1 MAYILHWSVAGACEE
16 YRTCQYCGRENNRT
30 GVYTTSGKCKEYSKV
45 SIEIVERREKI
56 ERNEN
61 GAFQGKRNAWQCRRI
76 AESCRTNIT
85 DEVMKRARLFLLPC
99 SLLYWVAVVL
109 RNWFFDIGILKTT
122 KVSVPVI
129 SVGNISTGG
138 VGKTPIVEMLIERL
152 GNNRRLS
159 VVSRGYGRKSVETIV
174 VSDGCGN
181 FASVEDAGDEPS
193 QLARKFS
200 NLIVVVDEKRARG
213 SQKAIEL
220 GAEIILLDDG
230 FQHRYLH
237 RDLNLMVM
245 TVEEIVNGDW
255 LLPAGDRREPMSSLK
270 RANALVITRCKDMQ
284 DFEQAKRTIESKLRA
299 EPRPFLGGEGIVGVQ
314 IKLKS
319 LKLISSN
326 ETLETGTLAGK
337 KVIAVSGIGNP
348 KTFESLLEDTGM
360 IVVKHFMFS
369 DHHWFSD
376 EDIQTII
383 KARKALSVDFIVTT
397 EKDIMR
403 LRERFVEFLKTE
415 PVIVAEIQQVFV
427 AGKDMLDALI
437 KQVISSCGSE
447 LQIL

>member
-1 MAYILHWSVAGACEE
+1 
-16 YRTCQYCGRENNRT
+16 
-30 GVYTTSGKCKEYSKV
+30 
-45 SIEIVERREKI
+45 
-56 ERNEN
+56 
-61 GAFQGKRNAWQCRRI
+61 
-76 AESCRTNIT
+76 
-85 DEVMKRARLFLLPC
+85 MKRARLFLLPC

>member
-1 MAYILHWSVAGACEE
+1 
-16 YRTCQYCGRENNRT
+16 
-30 GVYTTSGKCKEYSKV
+30 
-45 SIEIVERREKI
+45 
-56 ERNEN
+56 
-61 GAFQGKRNAWQCRRI
+61 
-76 AESCRTNIT
+76 
-85 DEVMKRARLFLLPC
+85 MKRARLFLLPC
-99 SLLYWVAVVL
+99 SLLYWFAVVL

-159 VVSRGYGRKSVETIV
+159 VVSRGYGRKSVGTIV

-213 SQKAIEL
+213 AQKAVEL

-237 RDLNLMVM
+237 RDLNLVVM
-245 TVEEIVNGDW
+245 TAEEILNGDW
-255 LLPAGDRREPMSSLK
+255 LLPVGNRREPMTSLK
-270 RANALVITRCKDMQ
+270 RADLIIASRCADNAE
-284 DFEQAKRTIESKLRA
+284 FEQAKRII
-299 EPRPFLGGEGIVGVQ
+299 EPRFKTRPHPNPLLRGEGIVGVQ

-326 ETLETGTLAGK
+326 EIVEAGQFVGK
-337 KVIAVSGIGNP
+337 KIIAVSGIGSP

-360 IVVKHFMFS
+360 IVVKYFMFS

-376 EDIQTII
+376 EDIQTIV

-397 EKDIMR
+397 EKDFMR
-403 LRERFVEFLKTE
+403 LRKRFVEFLKTE
-415 PVIVAEIQQVFV
+415 PVIVAEIQQAFV
-427 AGKDMLDALI
+427 AGKDTLDALI
-437 KQVISSCGSE
+437 KHVISSCGLE